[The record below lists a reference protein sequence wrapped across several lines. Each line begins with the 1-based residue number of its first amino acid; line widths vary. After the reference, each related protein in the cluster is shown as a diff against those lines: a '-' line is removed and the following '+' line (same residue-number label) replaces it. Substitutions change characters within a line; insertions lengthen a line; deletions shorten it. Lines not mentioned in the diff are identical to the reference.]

1 MRESLLVILL
11 LIAPHGLAEKALV
24 VGSFA
29 DPANAAA
36 EASRLSRAS
45 SMSFQVVLGENAGR
59 TLYRVIAP
67 LNGQPAEDAKQ
78 RLQSLGVQGS
88 WATDVALAQR
98 VPAREEPST
107 DIAILPAATVRTDV
121 SQQSIARAAP
131 APLSRVSSESAQ
143 PEDFA
148 EVKTVRLD
156 SFSKDVS
163 ILVPQRSESEV
174 SINIDGRIDESIWAQ
189 LPGYDNMLVMNPD
202 TLGQP
207 RYETDVRL
215 FYTDKGLYIA
225 AVMQQPK
232 ETLVSR
238 LSSRD
243 QFLNRDEFG
252 VTLDTSGQG
261 LYGYWFASSL
271 GGSMM
276 DGKVAP
282 ERQFSREWD
291 GPWSSATAELE
302 NGWSTEMFLP
312 WSMMTM
318 GSVDNDG
325 ERRFGFFFMR
335 NVAYLDERW
344 SWPALPFTSKR
355 FMSALPSMRLPQVE
369 SKQQVAFFPYVSAAQ
384 DEIYG
389 EDEYRVGADFS
400 WRPSSDLQVTA
411 SINPDFGAVESDDVV
426 VNLTAFETFFAEK
439 RLFFLEGREVFSTT
453 PRSQPAGT
461 SPAGIGSR
469 QTTSTFTGEP
479 TTLLNTRRI
488 GGAARIDVPDGLN
501 VPGAELGRPTD
512 LLGAAKVTGQKG
524 GIRYGL
530 LGAMEDDV
538 VLRATVSEGENAGER
553 TYLTAAGRDFGVAR
567 LLYEQ
572 TGDGRRSIGYLGTMT
587 RYADSDAVV
596 HGIDGHWLSK
606 DGAWRVDSQ
615 LVGSDVDDVV
625 GYGGFSDVTY
635 VPRQGVS
642 HGLQLE
648 YLDKKLDVSDLGYIR
663 RNNAMGTKYI
673 YSWSTGRG
681 LERLRA
687 KKRSVMLVHSFN
699 LDGQLE
705 RAGYFFRNSWTFK
718 NLSEIRTEFDYFPK
732 RWDDRNSFGNG
743 SFRTHDRIV
752 AEVGFGSNTSKPL
765 SFSALI
771 GVRQEELSDW
781 TTRTSLGL
789 TYRPSDR
796 FSLDVD
802 LNYFDRKGWL
812 LHDRGALMATYDA
825 SDFQPRVGM
834 DIFLTAK
841 QQIRFSLQWAGI
853 RASQTGFYEIPLNEG
868 DLVNIADPIGAGLV
882 TSTNGDFALSRLTSQ
897 LRYRWEIGPLS
908 DLFVVYT
915 RGSNLS
921 GRVDDSF
928 DDLFD
933 DALREPVID
942 VFVVKLRYRFGN

>member
-1 MRESLLVILL
+1 MRITLL
-11 LIAPHGLAEKALV
+11 LMLLCLAPWLSAQTVLV
-24 VGSFA
+24 VGSYS
-29 DPANAAA
+29 DSSNASAQVASLAA
-36 EASRLSRAS
+36 KLPLSP
-45 SMSFQVVLGENAGR
+45 QVVTTETSDR
-59 TLYRVIAP
+59 TLYRVIVP
-67 LNGQPAEDAKQ
+67 LEGRRPSEIKSLIRSLGIQDSWQTDIVLPKAQ
-78 RLQSLGVQGS
+78 RLPGNQPRARPV
-88 WATDVALAQR
+88 ATGLQVARQQASP
-98 VPAREEPST
+98 VP
-107 DIAILPAATVRTDV
+107 
-121 SQQSIARAAP
+121 QAP
-131 APLSRVSSESAQ
+131 ASVTTPISEPA
-143 PEDFA
+143 PTGDLKG
-148 EVKTVRLD
+148 VKSIRLD
-156 SFSKDVS
+156 SFSSDVS
-163 ILVPQRSESEV
+163 ILVPRRSEASL
-174 SINIDGRIDESIWAQ
+174 SIKIDGRIDESVWTK
-189 LPGYDNMLVMNPD
+189 LPSYDNMLVMNPD
-202 TLGQP
+202 TLAQP
-207 RYETDVRL
+207 RYQTDVRV

-225 AVMQQPK
+225 AFMEQPK

-243 QFLNRDEFG
+243 QFINRDEFG

-261 LYGYWFASSL
+261 LYGYWFATSL

-291 GPWSSATAELE
+291 GPWSTATVELE

-318 GSVDNDG
+318 GKSSEEG

-355 FMSALPSMRLPQVE
+355 FMSALPSMRLPDVE
-369 SKQQVAFFPYVSAAQ
+369 PKQQFAFFPYVSAAQ
-384 DEIYG
+384 DEIYA

-426 VNLTAFETFFAEK
+426 VNLTAFETFFPEK

-453 PRSQPAGT
+453 PRSQPSGAGP
-461 SPAGIGSR
+461 SGIGSR
-469 QTTSTFTGEP
+469 QTNSTFTGEP

-488 GGAARIDVPDGLN
+488 GGAARIDVPAGVD
-501 VPGAELGRPTD
+501 VQGAELGRPTD

-524 GIRYGL
+524 AFRYGI
-530 LGAMEDDV
+530 LGAMEDDA
-538 VLRATVSEGENAGER
+538 VLRGTVSGGNDAGER
-553 TYLTAAGRDFGVAR
+553 AYVTAEGRDFGVAR
-567 LLYEQ
+567 LLFEQ
-572 TGDGRRSIGYLGTMT
+572 TGDGRRSIGYLGTLT
-587 RYADSDAVV
+587 RYADDDAVV

-606 DGAWRVDSQ
+606 SGAWKVDSQ
-615 LVGSDVDDVV
+615 LLTSDVDGEV
-625 GYGGFSDVTY
+625 GYGGFNDITY

-642 HGLQLE
+642 HAVQLE
-648 YLDKKLDVSDLGYIR
+648 YFDKKLDISDLGYIR
-663 RNNAMGTKYI
+663 RNNVMGTKYI
-673 YSWSTGRG
+673 YNFSTGRG
-681 LERLRA
+681 LKRLRN

-699 LDGQLE
+699 LDGQME

-718 NLSEIRTEFDYFPK
+718 NLSEIRTEFDYFPE

-743 SFRTHDRIV
+743 SFKTDGRVV
-752 AEVGFGSNTSKPL
+752 AEIGFGTNSSKPL
-765 SFSALI
+765 SFSALA

-781 TTRTSLGL
+781 TIRTSVGL
-789 TYRPSDR
+789 TYQPSDR
-796 FSLDVD
+796 FAVDFD

-812 LHDRGALMATYDA
+812 LHDQGSLMATYDA
-825 SDFQPRVGM
+825 ADFQPRLGM

-853 RASQTGFYEIPLNEG
+853 RATQKGFYQIPGHEG
-868 DLVNIADPIGAGLV
+868 ELVAIADPVAAGLV
-882 TSTNGDFALSRLTSQ
+882 ASTRGDFALSRLTSQ

-915 RGSNLS
+915 RGSNLP

-942 VFVVKLRYRFGN
+942 VFLMKLRYRFGN